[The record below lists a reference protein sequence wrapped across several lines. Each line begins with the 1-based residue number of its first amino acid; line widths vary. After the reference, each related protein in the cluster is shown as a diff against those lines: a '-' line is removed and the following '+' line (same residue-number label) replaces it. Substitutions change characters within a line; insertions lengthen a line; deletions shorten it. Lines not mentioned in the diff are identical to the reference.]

1 MNENIKQLLEELGFK
16 ETKPG
21 MFTIQRE
28 TGVIG
33 VNFTKHP
40 KKGEPFAMENG
51 VFYDDLTG
59 IKEINDFIKRRDE
72 ILQSSSDVER
82 QKPGSDNE
90 KQQGSNETKSS
101 LDAGQK
107 ETFLGE
113 KSNTTIIPSP
123 SGVKLPSAPTSNLL
137 KVIKEDY
144 EADILE
150 IFGDS
155 GACKTKLAVL
165 LALEGKRDGKKV
177 RFVDTERNLRKA
189 EIASLGDSYQ
199 YLPGINDLDN
209 FCKKLPQEPE
219 IIIID
224 SVGYPILTEWARMK
238 SEDKGNALTK
248 LIAWKGDLK
257 DWAINNNKLA
267 IITNQPDSDF
277 MKGKDYINRP
287 FGDKARFASKEIWVL
302 ERLGMQK
309 GITRS
314 AIKTFRSRIKGYGL
328 DVAQI
333 EINDGGTFIKG
344 I

>member
-1 MNENIKQLLEELGFK
+1 MSKK
-16 ETKPG
+16 E
-21 MFTIQRE
+21 
-28 TGVIG
+28 
-33 VNFTKHP
+33 
-40 KKGEPFAMENG
+40 EPFEE
-51 VFYDDLTG
+51 FKKL
-59 IKEINDFIKRRDE
+59 KEEKDNS
-72 ILQSSSDVER
+72 QSLSNEVER
-82 QKPGSDNE
+82 QTNDVAH
-90 KQQGSNETKSS
+90 
-101 LDAGQK
+101 DAGQK
-107 ETFLGE
+107 EEPIL
-113 KSNTTIIPSP
+113 NPPIHTTP

-189 EIASLGDSYQ
+189 EIQALGDSYQ
-199 YLPGINDLDN
+199 YLPSISDIDG
-209 FCKKLPQEPE
+209 FCKNLPKEPE
-219 IIIID
+219 VIIID
-224 SVGYPILTEWARMK
+224 SVGYPLLTEWARLT
-238 SEDKGNALTK
+238 SEKKGEVLTK
-248 LIAWKGDLK
+248 LIAWKGELK
-257 DWAINNNKLA
+257 DWAINGNKLV

-287 FGDKARFASKEIWVL
+287 FGDKARFASKEIWVI

-314 AIKTFRSRIKGYGL
+314 AIRTFRSRIKGYGL

-333 EINDGGTFIKG
+333 EVNDQGTIIKG